1 MDLNGYRI
9 KGPIGIVFLLLLFAL
24 PNSLRAQGDNIRFRH
39 LSVEEGL
46 SQSFA
51 RSIVQDDNG
60 FIWIGTEAGINKY
73 DGYSFR
79 VYETDPENLSSPF

>member
-1 MDLNGYRI
+1 
-9 KGPIGIVFLLLLFAL
+9 
-24 PNSLRAQGDNIRFRH
+24 H